1 MLLTQYAIDEDTFH
15 GGLETMSLPNPKKT
29 TWANSTIRARLNGE
43 FYNSTFTD
51 AEKKAIIL
59 STISN
64 DASENTPQ
72 NAYLAER
79 PTQDHVFLLSFGD
92 AERYL
97 GAYPSS
103 PLRMAKQTPY
113 CRAWGNEFDPY
124 WRDPW
129 WLRSMTEGGS
139 GALIIDNTG
148 KYAFQDIWCF
158 EVALRPA
165 MWVDT
170 TKL

>member
-1 MLLTQYAIDEDTFH
+1 MV
-15 GGLETMSLPNPKKT
+15 
-29 TWANSTIRARLNGE
+29 STI
-43 FYNSTFTD
+43 
-51 AEKKAIIL
+51 K
-59 STISN
+59 N
-64 DASENTPQ
+64 DASENIPQ
-72 NAYLAER
+72 NASLAEG
-79 PTQDHVFLLSFGD
+79 PTQDKLFLLSVGD

-97 GAYPSS
+97 GEYPSS
-103 PLRMAKQTPY
+103 PLRMAKQTKY

-129 WLRSMTEGGS
+129 WLRSITEGGS
-139 GALIIDNTG
+139 GAIIIDNNG
-148 KYAFQDIWCF
+148 RYAYQDIWSF